1 MSSLSEKAL
10 FFWDWRWLTTGLV
23 FLLSYH
29 VVRFYRKASKYPKGP
44 FPLPVVGNILSLR
57 NETQLFKK
65 IEDWSRKH
73 GDPFTLWMGEKPMV
87 MLYSYQ
93 VIKEAFIDK
102 RHEFSGRIQ
111 LKLAE
116 LRLRGNHGI
125 VFEDYNPTWKALRKF
140 ALTAVRK
147 YAMNESLETLC
158 TGVVDAYVESLK
170 KGHNTVDCKDSFM
183 FIIFNII
190 GTSVFGT
197 KFEKEGPELARLREL
212 NEAFTEE
219 APNGLPSDVVPWLG
233 ILYRKREKKFERLFA
248 EFIDILEGL
257 YTRALESYVPGTI
270 RNFAQSML
278 VAREEAIEQEKG
290 DAQYLTDGNMIQV
303 LFDIFA
309 GGTETTIG
317 ILQWLCLKMTREP
330 EIQVK
335 IQKEIEDNLGE
346 APPTM
351 KDRDKLPYTVAC
363 IYETLRFYPVAPV
376 GLPHKTSCDTEA
388 GGRFIPKDTA
398 LLFNVYGANHDPALW
413 EHPDAFK
420 PERFLDPSTG
430 MLNLEGLPLILT
442 FGLGPRTCPGEK
454 LAHMDIFYVLVRL
467 MQRVSCS
474 VPAATMNKDIK
485 KMDSNLFLVPAAQDI
500 IFIRRD

>member
-1 MSSLSEKAL
+1 MSWLSEMA

-23 FLLSYH
+23 FLLSFH
-29 VVRFYRKASKYPKGP
+29 VVRFYRKVSKYPKGP
-44 FPLPVVGNILSLR
+44 FPLPVVGNILSLW
-57 NETQLFKK
+57 NQTQLFKK
-65 IEDWSRKH
+65 VEDWSRKH

-93 VIKEAFIDK
+93 VIKEAFVDK
-102 RHEFSGRIQ
+102 RHAFSGRIQ
-111 LKLAE
+111 LKLAA
-116 LRLRGNHGI
+116 LRLRENHGI

-158 TGVVDAYVESLK
+158 TGVVDSYVESLK
-170 KGHNTVDCKDSFM
+170 EGHNTVDCKDSFM

-212 NEAFTEE
+212 NEAFSEE

-233 ILYRKREKKFERLFA
+233 ILYRKREKKIERLFA
-248 EFIDILEGL
+248 ERQKEADECMNL
-257 YTRALESYVPGTI
+257 SGTI

-290 DAQYLTDGNMIQV
+290 DAQYLTEGNMIQV

-317 ILQWLCLKMTREP
+317 VLQWLCLKMTREP
-330 EIQVK
+330 EIQAK

-351 KDRDKLPYTVAC
+351 QDKDKLPYTVAC

-376 GLPHKTSCDTEA
+376 GIPHKTSCDTEA

-398 LLFNVYGANHDPALW
+398 ILFNVYGANHDPALW
-413 EHPDAFK
+413 DHPDAFK

-430 MLNLEGLPLILT
+430 KLNLEGLPPILT

-467 MQRVSCS
+467 MQRVSFS
-474 VPAATMNKDIK
+474 VPPETMDKDIK

-500 IFIRRD
+500 IFIRRH